1 MAEKKSKPGTG
12 AVKKE
17 ALKPVMKTATA
28 KASAVKEA
36 APKKAAAKK
45 ETAPKQELKTS
56 AQCIFDLY
64 DIKFGMKRA
73 AIEELFAIGAED
85 FLVEEQLL
93 HAKAQ
98 WIQLFFDHEDRL
110 WQVKAS
116 YLMSGPEEAEALLE
130 AMSRNY
136 KFQTPSARVAFEIG
150 DLDGNN
156 MAELKIRYTEAN
168 LKRVYLHHMMAVG
181 AAKIAEAE
189 EMEKAIREKEEE
201 EYIPTGPLIF

>member
-1 MAEKKSKPGTG
+1 MAEKKSKPGIK
-12 AVKKE
+12 AAKKE
-17 ALKPVMKTATA
+17 AVKPVKKTEAA
-28 KASAVKEA
+28 KASAAKEA
-36 APKKAAAKK
+36 AP
-45 ETAPKQELKTS
+45 EQELKS
-56 AQCIFDLY
+56 PAQCIFDIY
-64 DIKFGMKRA
+64 DLKFGMKRA
-73 AIEELFAIGAED
+73 AVEELFAIGPED
-85 FLVEEQLL
+85 FLKEEQLL
-93 HAKAQ
+93 KAKAQ

-168 LKRVYLHHMMAVG
+168 LKRVYLHHLMAVG